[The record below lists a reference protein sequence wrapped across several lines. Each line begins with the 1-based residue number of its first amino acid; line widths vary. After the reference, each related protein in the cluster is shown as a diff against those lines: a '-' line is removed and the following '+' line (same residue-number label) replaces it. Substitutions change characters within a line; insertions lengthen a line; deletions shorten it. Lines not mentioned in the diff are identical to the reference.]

1 MMFPIRIMRMANRFT
16 FLRRGCL
23 LFGVILAT
31 TTPRSALHAQIN
43 PTNTEALRS
52 AKNAAAATF
61 LDRKRPEAERL
72 QAANSFGYP
81 DTKMLDALVALGTD
95 PTQSAAIRWEALR
108 RVHYGEKYLNAV
120 LEILGNPKEDS
131 EFQAHLIQDLS
142 QKTAFSITA
151 HDQERIQAV
160 ERKLLGD
167 KRDKVRLYA
176 YRALVANHDLVA
188 INQLVD
194 SLRKQQDVPIPL
206 PDAIDLLD
214 EDGSV
219 NYIGVLRPYLSNND
233 PRVQARA
240 ARALAL
246 DPESRPR
253 IVKLAT
259 NPKSPDEVRINALRG
274 LAREDSGFVSYAL
287 RIVENTQDNPDIR
300 YAAMHDLVGRLNY
313 NKVEPADQ
321 VRFAETVA
329 KLAGEPELLRSER
342 GAKLKEAAEQLHL
355 YLKQAFPEIKKHY
368 EKP

>member
-1 MMFPIRIMRMANRFT
+1 MPNLFI

-23 LFGVILAT
+23 LLGACLAM
-31 TTPRSALHAQIN
+31 TTPWNALRAQTSPANI
-43 PTNTEALRS
+43 EALRS

-61 LDRKRPEAERL
+61 LDRKRPDAERL

-81 DTKMLDALVALGTD
+81 DAKMLDALVALGID
-95 PTQSAAIRWEALR
+95 PTQSEAIRWEALR
-108 RVHYGEKYLNAV
+108 RVHYGEKYLDAV
-120 LEILGNPKEDS
+120 LKILGNPEDGS
-131 EFQAHLIQDLS
+131 EELQAHLIQDLS

-151 HDQERIQAV
+151 RDQERIQAV

-176 YRALVANHDLVA
+176 YRALVANHDVVA

-214 EDGSV
+214 EDGSAS
-219 NYIGVLRPYLSNND
+219 YIGVLRPYLSHND

-246 DPESRPR
+246 DPESRPK
-253 IVKLAT
+253 IVELAV
-259 NPKSPDEVRINALRG
+259 NAKIPSEIRINALRG
-274 LAREDSGFVSYAL
+274 LAREDKEFAGYAI
-287 RIVENTQDNPDIR
+287 RIVENSEENPDIR
-300 YAAMHDLVGRLNY
+300 SAAMHHLAGRLNY
-313 NKVEPADQ
+313 HEVAAADQ
-321 VRFAETVA
+321 IRFADAVA
-329 KLAGEPELLRSER
+329 KLAAEPALLRSEQ
-342 GAKLKEAAEQLHL
+342 GAKLTEAARQLHL
-355 YLKQAFPEIKKHY
+355 YLKQTFPEIKKHY